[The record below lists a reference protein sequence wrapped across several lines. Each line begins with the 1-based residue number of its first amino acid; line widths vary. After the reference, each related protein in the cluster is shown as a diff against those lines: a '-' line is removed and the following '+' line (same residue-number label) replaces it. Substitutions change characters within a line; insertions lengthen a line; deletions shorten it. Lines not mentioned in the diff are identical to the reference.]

1 MKRVIIILLITLGTN
16 SLFAQ
21 AKISFLLYPPDLN
34 RGLPVMQALQQR
46 ASVTAFSSEPLSNQD
61 LSDIIWAANGI
72 NRPAEGK
79 RTAPSARNSQ
89 DIDIY
94 VIKEDGAYFYNPAE
108 HSIELI
114 APGDHRG
121 LVTGRQVNMANA
133 PVMLVLVSDIS
144 RFSGSDDALKMRWGA
159 MDAGIVSQNI
169 AVACAGLG
177 MVTRPR
183 ASMDVA
189 GLQQLLKLNDS
200 KHLMLNHPVGYPAE

>member
-1 MKRVIIILLITLGTN
+1 MKKIVAFTTGLLICI
-16 SLFAQ
+16 SLIAQ
-21 AKISFLLYPPDLN
+21 ELRPVILNPPDIS

-46 ASVTAFSSEPLSNQD
+46 ASTTAFSSDKLTPQD
-61 LSDIIWAANGI
+61 LADIIWAANGI
-72 NRPAEGK
+72 NRSAEGK

-89 DIDIY
+89 DIDTY
-94 VIKEDGAYFYNPAE
+94 VITVEGAYFYNPKE
-108 HSIELI
+108 HLLEPIS
-114 APGDHRG
+114 AGDHRG

-133 PVMLVLVSDIS
+133 PVMLVLVSDLS
-144 RFSGSDDALKMRWGA
+144 RFSGSDEALKLRWGA

-189 GLQQLLKLNDS
+189 GLRELLKLSDTQ
-200 KHLMLNHPVGYPAE
+200 HPLLNHPVGYPAE

>member
-1 MKRVIIILLITLGTN
+1 MKRGVILLLITLIANT
-16 SLFAQ
+16 LFGQ
-21 AKISFLLYPPDLN
+21 EKFSFLLSPPDLS

-46 ASVTAFSSEPLSNQD
+46 ASVTAFSSEPLSHQD

-72 NRPAEGK
+72 NRPDEGK

-94 VIKEDGAYFYNPAE
+94 VIKEDGAYFYNPAD

-114 APGDHRG
+114 APGDYRN
-121 LVTGRQVNMANA
+121 LVTGRQANMANA
-133 PVMLVLVSDIS
+133 PLMLVLVSDIS
-144 RFSGSDDALKMRWGA
+144 RFSGSDEALKLRWGA

-169 AVACAGLG
+169 ALACAGLG

-183 ASMDVA
+183 ASMDMA
-189 GLQQLLKLNDS
+189 SLRELLKLS
-200 KHLMLNHPVGYPAE
+200 ETQHPMLNHPVGYPAN